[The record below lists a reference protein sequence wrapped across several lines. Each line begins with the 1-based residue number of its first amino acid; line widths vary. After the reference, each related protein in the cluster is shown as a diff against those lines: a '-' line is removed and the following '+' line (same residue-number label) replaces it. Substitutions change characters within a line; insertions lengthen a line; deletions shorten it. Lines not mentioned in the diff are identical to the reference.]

1 MRGRIPA
8 DQLLFYPEI
17 ERTAHRENSK
27 TRRRRQ
33 LARERR
39 QQQEAS
45 SSSTPI
51 ENLVEGE
58 MAGAEP
64 NVPPRGP
71 CVNSPRLNAQFARDQ
86 ANGRNSKM
94 KTGLLQLLYQ
104 NPFTGAD
111 HEDSFTHLTKFY
123 EIAGTIGAP
132 EAEEEQVFRRLFPY
146 SLIGKAY

>member
-8 DQLLFYPEI
+8 YQLLFDPEI
-17 ERTAHRENSK
+17 ERTARRENSK
-27 TRRRRQ
+27 TCRRRL

-45 SSSTPI
+45 SSSTPV
-51 ENLVEGE
+51 ENLVEEE
-58 MAGAEP
+58 MAADP
-64 NVPPRGP
+64 NVPARGP

-123 EIAGTIGAP
+123 EIAETIGAL
-132 EAEEEQVFRRLFPY
+132 EAEEEQVFRRLFPH
-146 SLIGKAY
+146 SLIV

>member
-1 MRGRIPA
+1 MRGRVPA
-8 DQLLFYPEI
+8 DQLLFDPEI
-17 ERTAHRENSK
+17 ERTARRENSK
-27 TRRRRQ
+27 TRRQRK

-45 SSSTPI
+45 SSSTPV
-51 ENLVEGE
+51 ENLVEEE
-58 MAGAEP
+58 MNADP

-86 ANGRNSKM
+86 ANGRNSEM
-94 KTGLLQLLYQ
+94 KTGLLLLLYQ

-111 HEDSFTHLTKFY
+111 HGDPFTHLTKFY

-132 EAEEEQVFRRLFPY
+132 EAEEEKVFRRL
-146 SLIGKAY
+146 